1 MKQEVKSAIVT
12 VICVGLII
20 AVVYL
25 STAYFLTG
33 EIGNKSK
40 VTKKTTESYSGL
52 SLNYENMI
60 IAGKVFDMKESS
72 YMVIFF
78 SQDKINDE
86 LKSTLSSYDSLEKET
101 KLYKV
106 NIDEAINKYVKSDE
120 QNDSATNSSEL
131 KINKTT
137 LITIK
142 NGKITSYITD
152 NDTII
157 NTLK

>member
-1 MKQEVKSAIVT
+1 
-12 VICVGLII
+12 
-20 AVVYL
+20 
-25 STAYFLTG
+25 
-33 EIGNKSK
+33 
-40 VTKKTTESYSGL
+40 
-52 SLNYENMI
+52 
-60 IAGKVFDMKESS
+60 
-72 YMVIFF
+72 MVIFF

-86 LKSTLSSYDSLEKET
+86 LKSTLSSYDSLGKET

-106 NIDEAINKYVKSDE
+106 NIDETINKYVKSDE

-137 LITIK
+137 LITIT

-157 NTLK
+157 NALK

>member
-1 MKQEVKSAIVT
+1 MKQEVKSVVIT

-40 VTKKTTESYSGL
+40 ITKKTTESYSGL

-86 LKSTLSSYDSLEKET
+86 LNKISRK
-101 KLYKV
+101 KLTV
-106 NIDEAINKYVKSDE
+106 
-120 QNDSATNSSEL
+120 
-131 KINKTT
+131 
-137 LITIK
+137 
-142 NGKITSYITD
+142 
-152 NDTII
+152 
-157 NTLK
+157 